1 VNREFATI
9 ALALIRAS
17 LMTAMQYRSDFLLD
31 GAAGL
36 VRAFAALV
44 PIMLVFGHREELVG
58 WSMAEAML
66 VMGFFVLM
74 QALLGG
80 LVEPNLGEVVE
91 AIRTGT
97 LDLVLL
103 KPADAQLLVS
113 LRRVQPAHIW
123 GFLAGLVILALSLR
137 QIPVP
142 SVFDVL
148 AALLLLLCGVVAMYS
163 LWVLAIC
170 TSFFFV
176 RVDNLRFLLWS
187 ISDTGRW
194 PMTVFASWL
203 QFFLVFV
210 VPVGVM
216 TTFPALALRG
226 MASLEIVALGLTSAI
241 GFALLSRW
249 AWKRSLA
256 SYTSASS

>member
-1 VNREFATI
+1 MVPRFFTI
-9 ALALIRAS
+9 ALALVRAS

-36 VRAFAALV
+36 VRALASLI
-44 PIMLVFGHREELVG
+44 PIVLVFGHRQDLLG
-58 WSMAEAML
+58 WSMAEATL
-66 VMGFFVLM
+66 VMGLFVLM

-113 LRRVQPAHIW
+113 LRRVQPAHLW
-123 GFLAGLVILALSLR
+123 GFLAGLVIIGLSLW
-137 QIPVP
+137 QIPTP
-142 SVFDVL
+142 SLYDLLV
-148 AALLLLLCGVVAMYS
+148 ALLLFCCGVVAMYG

-187 ISDTGRW
+187 IGDTGRW
-194 PMTVFASWL
+194 PMTIFARWV
-203 QFFLVFV
+203 QFILIFV
-210 VPVGVM
+210 VPVGVI

-226 MASLEIVALGLTSAI
+226 QASPEVIALGLTSAI
-241 GFALLSRW
+241 GFGVLSRW